1 MTQDR
6 LQEAKDLLAA
16 TEGHTEGPWRG
27 VMDGH
32 MHAVR
37 ADSLFGDYSVCID
50 PEWKKVLLI
59 AAAPTLRDLLAWAVG
74 EVERLRDEMRLARAL
89 SEAVDAYEEEDDEA
103 TCFALYDAI
112 PKANAAFMRAHY
124 SGTGKPGTRVN
135 RLRTLVRAG
144 ESLHDAITD
153 ALSSPYSRSL
163 CIEGGGH
170 SPDVN
175 STCDLCRALGEYEAV
190 WRG

>member
-1 MTQDR
+1 MTDR

-16 TEGHTEGPWRG
+16 TERDFIRGWR
-27 VMDGH
+27 
-32 MHAVR
+32 AQN
-37 ADSLFGDYSVCID
+37 
-50 PEWKKVLLI
+50 EKQ
-59 AAAPTLRDLLAWAVG
+59 RDLLAWAVG

-135 RLRTLVRAG
+135 RG
-144 ESLHDAITD
+144 
-153 ALSSPYSRSL
+153 
-163 CIEGGGH
+163 
-170 SPDVN
+170 
-175 STCDLCRALGEYEAV
+175 
-190 WRG
+190 